1 MSSYRIYVEK
11 RPQFRVEAKSLRDE
25 LNENLMYN
33 RHKNWNSVSHIDMI
47 SQLEETF
54 AVQFSTIEIM
64 RFSTYEKGIEALEK
78 FGVDFNK

>member
-1 MSSYRIYVEK
+1 MTNLEK
-11 RPQFRVEAKSLRDE
+11 YNKVLKTCLRLEDDE